1 MEAHERKCQ
10 SSVSAAKKI
19 ELVKKTNIK
28 RKKRRKHATR
38 GSYKCSLCPTI
49 LNTPSLYRQHL
60 AVSHYSEELIGR
72 KYVILPGFE
81 SSMWSCR
88 FCEYGALSKGPVLG
102 HLACR
107 HNLLKEVVP
116 AEVFQSIPLPYSR
129 AGTIPG
135 HNVSIEQEAV
145 KSLFST
151 DRVSPPT
158 VRTSAGALL
167 KTEVP
172 SEGPIPNFRD
182 MFEDDD
188 ADEEEEED
196 YDQREQVIENLG
208 NMASMSPLLVAT
220 SPKDNERSG

>member
-1 MEAHERKCQ
+1 
-10 SSVSAAKKI
+10 
-19 ELVKKTNIK
+19 
-28 RKKRRKHATR
+28 
-38 GSYKCSLCPTI
+38 
-49 LNTPSLYRQHL
+49 
-60 AVSHYSEELIGR
+60 
-72 KYVILPGFE
+72 
-81 SSMWSCR
+81 MWSCR

-107 HNLLKEVVP
+107 HDLLKEVAT
-116 AEVFQSIPLPYSR
+116 AEVLQSIPLPYSR

-135 HNVSIEQEAV
+135 HSASIEQETV

-151 DRVSPPT
+151 DLASPPS

-172 SEGPIPNFRD
+172 AEGPVPNFRD
-182 MFEDDD
+182 LFEDDD

-208 NMASMSPLLVAT
+208 NMASMSPLLVAA